1 MNQQNNLNMNNKKLL
16 MNLIVK
22 KFIPLLFSILIAF
35 TVITNVLM
43 VQENEIVLIKGFGKN
58 HRIIDKPGMYFK
70 IPIIQTATVITKNL
84 NLMNTKPLKLLT
96 KDNKN
101 IIIENLIVW
110 KVNDAHL
117 FLTTM
122 QNTISAELK
131 IDNSVYSAV
140 NTNCSKYS
148 FTQIMTDKND
158 KKSFDNYI
166 ILNLNEELNNYGI
179 DIVDFKV
186 KNVYTPKENEDAIF
200 DRMKSERAK
209 IASQYISAG
218 EKSATEIKA
227 EADKKAKIV
236 LAKAYSYAEELKGKA
251 DAEAAKLYAE
261 SYNQDPDFYK
271 FLRTIES
278 YKKVFKAKPTI
289 VIPIDSPYA
298 KYLLGQ

>member
-1 MNQQNNLNMNNKKLL
+1 MNQQNNLNINSKKLL
-16 MNLIVK
+16 INFLLK
-22 KFIPLLFSILIAF
+22 KLLPLLFSILVAF
-35 TVITNVLM
+35 TIITNVLT
-43 VQENEIVLIKGFGKN
+43 VQENEIVLIKGFGKTD
-58 HRIIDKPGMYFK
+58 RIIDKPGIYFK
-70 IPIIQTATVITKNL
+70 IPIIQTTTIITKNL
-84 NLMNTKPLKLLT
+84 TLMNTKPLKLLT

-101 IIIENLIVW
+101 IIIENLVVW
-110 KVNDAHL
+110 KVNDARL

-140 NTNCSKYS
+140 NTNSSKYS
-148 FTQIMTDKND
+148 FTQIMTDYNNEN
-158 KKSFDNYI
+158 SFDNYI
-166 ILNLNEELNNYGI
+166 ILNLNKELNNYGI

-186 KNVYTPKENEDAIF
+186 RNVYTPKENEDAIY

-227 EADKKAKIV
+227 EADKNAKII
-236 LAKAYSYAEELKGKA
+236 LSKAYSYAEELKGKA

-261 SYNQDPDFYK
+261 SYNQDPEFYK

-278 YKKVFKAKPTI
+278 YKKVFKGKPTI
-289 VIPIDSPYA
+289 VIPMDSPYA
-298 KYLLGQ
+298 KYLMGY